1 MKKLLQFLKEARL
14 ELKKVSWPSRKEI
27 VGATTLV
34 IVLSV
39 AAGLCLGLLDVI
51 FFQMMSRLIRFFG

>member
-14 ELKKVSWPSRKEI
+14 ELKKVSWPNRKEI

-34 IVLSV
+34 VVLSV
-39 AAGLCLGLLDVI
+39 MAGLCLGLLDVI

>member
-14 ELKKVSWPSRKEI
+14 ELKKVSWPNRKEI
-27 VGATTLV
+27 IGATTLV

-39 AAGLCLGLLDVI
+39 MAGLCLGLLDVI